1 MKVSGIWMQ
10 DWVGQHEFPEGTR
23 LLWNWVLNRQQ
34 YPGWDKMV
42 DEWKQDGV
50 RPVVYLNPYLADTND
65 FGVHSDLYQEG
76 LENDYFV
83 KNRQGEVYYIYS
95 VSIRIVMIDLTN
107 PAARKWCKE
116 KIIKRH
122 VIEEARAG
130 GWMHDFGEY
139 LPFDAVLFDGSD
151 PVEYHTRYV
160 EDWAQ
165 IAQEAIDE
173 TDSSLYYYMRAG
185 TATSP

>member
-76 LENDYFV
+76 L
-83 KNRQGEVYYIYS
+83 
-95 VSIRIVMIDLTN
+95 
-107 PAARKWCKE
+107 
-116 KIIKRH
+116 
-122 VIEEARAG
+122 
-130 GWMHDFGEY
+130 
-139 LPFDAVLFDGSD
+139 
-151 PVEYHTRYV
+151 
-160 EDWAQ
+160 
-165 IAQEAIDE
+165 
-173 TDSSLYYYMRAG
+173 
-185 TATSP
+185 